1 MDMIDK
7 IKLMAENFNPDF
19 IKENFRWREIEID
32 DEEFK
37 ELDFELNRYLQT
49 NITKKSKMFSL
60 RMLLTENLRTGT
72 YSLSINGSIRK
83 WYFDKNSRKDLN
95 YYEFIDCIEILG
107 CKLGL
112 KKGEIWRMFK
122 VTQLEIGVTLL
133 LKSFTNDILDCFV
146 KYRNA
151 KRDDKNVTSI
161 YFRFTNYD
169 LLIYDKYLEIL
180 GDKEFTKR
188 DKKIISKYLMLR
200 FEIGVNKVSIPTFKM
215 KYHKLSSLK
224 SNWNELPNE
233 LYKYLNA
240 IKFVD
245 TISKKEV
252 INENNKPKISK
263 NDFVNWGFYSYM
275 KITGIHKTIM
285 DFNEMVL
292 PNNKSKHFNDL
303 MNIYKSHIIS
313 EKDYK
318 AIILYELKK
327 KTDRLYNKGNIRYI
341 NT

>member
-19 IKENFRWREIEID
+19 IKGNFKWREIEID
-32 DEEFK
+32 DEEFT
-37 ELDFELNRYLQT
+37 ELNFELNRYLQT
-49 NITKKSKMFSL
+49 NITKKSRMFSL
-60 RMLLTENLRTGT
+60 RMLLTENLKTGT

-95 YYEFIDCIEILG
+95 YCEFIDCIEILG

-112 KKGEIWRMFK
+112 KKGEIWRIFK

-180 GDKEFTKR
+180 GKKELTKT

-200 FEIGVNKVSIPTFKM
+200 FEIDINKVSIPTFKM

-224 SNWNELPNE
+224 SNWNELPKE

-245 TISKKEV
+245 TISKNEV

-327 KTDRLYNKGNIRYI
+327 KTDRLYNKGSIRYI

>member
-1 MDMIDK
+1 MIDK
-7 IKLMAENFNPDF
+7 IKLMAENFNPEF

-37 ELDFELNRYLQT
+37 ELDIKSNKYLQT
-49 NITKKSKMFSL
+49 NITKKSRMFSL
-60 RMLLTENLRTGT
+60 RMLLSENLKTGN

-83 WYFDKNSRKDLN
+83 WYFNKNSRKDLN
-95 YYEFIDCIEILG
+95 YYEFVDCIEILSN
-107 CKLGL
+107 KLGL
-112 KKGEIWRMFK
+112 KKDEIWRLFK

-133 LKSFTNDILDCFV
+133 LKSFNNDILDCFV

-151 KRDDKNVTSI
+151 KRGDKNVTTI
-161 YFRFTNYD
+161 YFEFINYD
-169 LLIYDKYLEIL
+169 LVIYDKYLEIL
-180 GDKEFTKR
+180 GKKELTDLDKN
-188 DKKIISKYLMLR
+188 IISKYLMLR
-200 FEIGVNKVSIPTFKM
+200 FEIDINKVSIPNFKM
-215 KYHKLSSLK
+215 KYHKLTSLK
-224 SNWNELPNE
+224 SNWNNLPNE

-252 INENNKPKISK
+252 INKNNRPKIS
-263 NDFVNWGFYSYM
+263 NNIFLRWVVYSHM
-275 KITGIHKTIM
+275 KTNGIHKTII

-292 PNNKSKHFNDL
+292 PNNKSKYFVDL
-303 MNIYKSHIIS
+303 MNIYKSNIIS

-327 KTDRLYNKGNIRYI
+327 KTDRLYNKGNIKYI